1 MDWMNPYGSF
11 QEFSGFGTPAYKPS
25 AVAPAAAPKKKW
37 YEGLF
42 STTDANGIDPNAGA
56 ERSRTGTAI
65 QSGAGILQG
74 LFDDAEEEERNK
86 QDIAYKNA
94 QLMQAY
100 QNNLPNM
107 LAARQ
112 QSRQRASGLASL
124 SGLY

>member
-1 MDWMNPYGSF
+1 MDWMNPFGSF
-11 QEFSGFGTPAYKPS
+11 QDFSKFGTADYKPS
-25 AVAPAAAPKKKW
+25 AATYQAPAKKRSMW
-37 YEGLF
+37 SWGEEG
-42 STTDANGIDPNAGA
+42 GIDPNAGS
-56 ERSRTGTAI
+56 EQSRIGAAI
-65 QSGAGILQG
+65 QGGTGILQG

-94 QLMQAY
+94 QLMQQY

-124 SGLY
+124 AGLY